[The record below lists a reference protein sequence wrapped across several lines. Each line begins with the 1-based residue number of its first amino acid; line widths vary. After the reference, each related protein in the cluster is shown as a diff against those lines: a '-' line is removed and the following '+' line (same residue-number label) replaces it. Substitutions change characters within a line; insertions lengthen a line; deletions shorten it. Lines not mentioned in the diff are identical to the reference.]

1 MATDTFVVCT
11 SDSHLS
17 HSNKDGISGGILK
30 FERGKRF
37 ANIQEH
43 DEFIIQCW
51 DSWMTKADKRDGEF
65 WFLGDFGKPSE
76 ELFDKIKRVF
86 DAHTCRKCAIFGNHD
101 GELEQDMM
109 NQLFDY
115 TSKYPVYISK
125 RVVLSHEPA
134 PVWEN
139 TFLNVHGHTHAS
151 YLAGNSYLC
160 ASIHVA
166 NYQPITSERIASRL
180 GKLDKYDT
188 RFLWEPWADK
198 YIFTKDKKDVIKYK
212 SGRVDLSAS
221 RLLHYLNHDERS
233 SFGKDTGNDW
243 DTDQVRL
250 TS

>member
-1 MATDTFVVCT
+1 MATDTFVLCT

-17 HSNKDGISGGILK
+17 HANKDGLDGGILK

-134 PVWEN
+134 LQEN
-139 TFLNVHGHTHAS
+139 PSCLNIYGHLHGMKLNTNRGIS
-151 YLAGNSYLC
+151 

-166 NYQPITSERIASRL
+166 NYQPITSEIINKKLGQLPKWDMSFLNEYFAKYYQLVQPKEDVVADKNGNVDISAS
-180 GKLDKYDT
+180 KAI
-188 RFLWEPWADK
+188 RFLIQK
-198 YIFTKDKKDVIKYK
+198 GFYK
-212 SGRVDLSAS
+212 
-221 RLLHYLNHDERS
+221 
-233 SFGKDTGNDW
+233 
-243 DTDQVRL
+243 
-250 TS
+250 